1 MDFCLKKKVSRK
13 VVMADIKS
21 MRYTELIIS
30 CLRGFLFFCFV
41 QAKFIYIS
49 TTIIDWIF
57 NEAIGIIRYYL
68 ISLDIKKRT

>member
-1 MDFCLKKKVSRK
+1 
-13 VVMADIKS
+13 MADIKS
-21 MRYTELIIS
+21 MRYTEFIIS
-30 CLRGFLFFCFV
+30 CLRGFFVFVFFFV
-41 QAKFIYIS
+41 QAEFIYIS

>member
-1 MDFCLKKKVSRK
+1 
-13 VVMADIKS
+13 MAYMYIKS

-30 CLRGFLFFCFV
+30 CLRGFLVFFLFFFSV
-41 QAKFIYIS
+41 PAEFIYIS

>member
-1 MDFCLKKKVSRK
+1 
-13 VVMADIKS
+13 MADIKS

-68 ISLDIKKRT
+68 ISLEIKKKNMNYICIFECI

>member
-1 MDFCLKKKVSRK
+1 
-13 VVMADIKS
+13 MADIKS

-30 CLRGFLFFCFV
+30 CLRGLFFFFLVFWFFV
-41 QAKFIYIS
+41 QAEFIYIS

-68 ISLDIKKRT
+68 ISLDIKKEHELYMHI

>member
-1 MDFCLKKKVSRK
+1 
-13 VVMADIKS
+13 MADIKSIKS

-30 CLRGFLFFCFV
+30 CLLGFLGFVFFFFV
-41 QAKFIYIS
+41 LAEFIYLS

-68 ISLDIKKRT
+68 ISLDIKKEHEFFLHI

>member
-1 MDFCLKKKVSRK
+1 
-13 VVMADIKS
+13 MADSKS

-30 CLRGFLFFCFV
+30 CLRGLFFFWFFV
-41 QAKFIYIS
+41 QAEFIYIS

-68 ISLDIKKRT
+68 ISLDIKKEHELCMHI